1 MGLTARLAR
10 VSSMRRR
17 SIGPACCSILG
28 YGSLTEGSESGWGW
42 GVGGGGSKDTGS
54 TLLESSIDISG
65 IVQLFI

>member
-1 MGLTARLAR
+1 MRKVRDTIHWWYLVGLTARLAR

-42 GVGGGGSKDTGS
+42 GVGGGGGLK
-54 TLLESSIDISG
+54 TLAAHC
-65 IVQLFI
+65 